1 MYILRL
7 MRRFVLMNDLESS
20 GSTGGGDISSPAAVE
35 APAASIDTGSAPV
48 APSSMLEAIEQ
59 AMPHLSGDEPGS
71 VPGQPRDELGRFAPK
86 DGQQPAAE
94 AAGEQQAQQA
104 APTEKPAEEGA
115 DDLLKEPEGLAPKS
129 SERFQKLANT
139 VRDLQQQVEQRD
151 QAISYVKETFQNNG
165 ITAEQFDQAAS
176 VIGALNRG
184 DLDTAEKILVEQL
197 QQIAIAKGRPIG
209 QLDPLSNFPDLR
221 QAVDGLQITE
231 EHALQLARARVME
244 QGQAQH
250 RRQQVE
256 QQQRERA
263 QQEQQQQAQQQVQS
277 ALTDIDAF
285 TREMAAK
292 DMDWPVIESKLLPR
306 VQALL
311 KDVPP
316 SQWLNIVKTQYE
328 LIKDVSAGSLRHQ
341 APTAGQV
348 LRPTGQ
354 GSPAAAPKTMFD
366 AMFGGR

>member
-20 GSTGGGDISSPAAVE
+20 GSTGGGEISAPTPAAVE
-35 APAASIDTGSAPV
+35 APAASGDTGSAPA
-48 APSSMLEAIEQ
+48 APSSMLEAIDQ

-86 DGQQPAAE
+86 DGQQPAASP
-94 AAGEQQAQQA
+94 AGEQQA
-104 APTEKPAEEGA
+104 APAEKPPEEVA

-151 QAISYVKETFQNNG
+151 QAISYVKETFQTNG

-197 QQIAIAKGRPIG
+197 QQIAIAKGRPVG
-209 QLDPLSNFPDLR
+209 QVDPLSSFPDLR

-244 QGQAQH
+244 QGQAQ
-250 RRQQVE
+250 RQRQQAE
-256 QQQRERA
+256 QEQRERA
-263 QQEQQQQAQQQVQS
+263 QQEQHQQAQQQVQS

-285 TREMAAK
+285 TREMASK
-292 DMDWPVIESKLLPR
+292 DMDWPVIEAKLLPR
-306 VQALL
+306 VQSLL
-311 KDVPP
+311 QNVPP

-328 LIKDVSAGSLRHQ
+328 LIKDVSAGSLRQ
-341 APTAGQV
+341 PTPTAGQV